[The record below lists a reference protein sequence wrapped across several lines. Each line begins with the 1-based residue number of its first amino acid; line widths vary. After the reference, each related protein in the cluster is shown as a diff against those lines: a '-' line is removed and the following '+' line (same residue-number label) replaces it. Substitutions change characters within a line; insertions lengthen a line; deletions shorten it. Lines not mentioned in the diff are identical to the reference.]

1 MSSAWDWTLNI
12 VYITGGAIIMLIKSQ
27 RNSKTS
33 HRLKDIMYAYKILSL
48 HNIDTDSLDIA
59 ERPT

>member
-1 MSSAWDWTLNI
+1 MLFT
-12 VYITGGAIIMLIKSQ
+12 YITGGAIMMLIKTQ

-33 HRLKDIMYAYKILSL
+33 HRLKGIMYAYEILSL

-59 ERPT
+59 EPTYIVKHFTT